1 MLNLAR
7 NIIKQKSKVLLMA
20 SLTRSPTR
28 RSTCSPSRRSTM
40 SPTRRPTRRF
50 TRRPA
55 QFLPRI
61 FLPPDLHLKLAKSW
75 NFILNSQKL
84 FLHFQE
90 SLDDVLIGS
99 GFRDASQSQRKFLN
113 QMKMSLRWFY
123 GLASSKEFHW
133 RTHFSWAIAFASF
146 SCFSASAL
154 ASESKLDHAFEAR
167 KVLIL
172 V

>member
-61 FLPPDLHLKLAKSW
+61 FLPQDLHLKLAKSW

-90 SLDDVLIGS
+90 TLDDVLIGRNYEMQVRRKDCFWCHWGFETHLFERVS
-99 GFRDASQSQRKFLN
+99 LKNTLLLSHRLRIVQLLLRQGFRLWGIS
-113 QMKMSLRWFY
+113 
-123 GLASSKEFHW
+123 G
-133 RTHFSWAIAFASF
+133 
-146 SCFSASAL
+146 SCF
-154 ASESKLDHAFEAR
+154 R
-167 KVLIL
+167 NR
-172 V
+172 